1 MEIKKLFVISFTT
14 LLIFLIYLTTVDK
27 KVYYLNLGDSIALG
41 INSYKEKINGYDIY
55 VKEYL
60 EQEGKLEKYINS
72 FVKKDIRVVDLY
84 NMIDNNYKVKIN
96 NKEQTLKNALI
107 KADIV
112 TISIGFD
119 ELYQK
124 INNNYSLNELYTFVN
139 SYKVDMEKLI
149 ILLKKYC
156 KEDIILIGYYIPYAD
171 SKNKELIAYVN
182 LKMNDLANK
191 YKLKY
196 INLEKIITNNYLPNP
211 KDFHFSNKGYQK
223 ISEEIIKIIK
233 KEIL

>member
-149 ILLKKYC
+149 ILLKRYC

-196 INLEKIITNNYLPNP
+196 INLEKIITNDHLPNP
-211 KDFHFSNKGYQK
+211 KDYHFSNKGYQK